1 MGSED
6 SSNPDRSR
14 KRTHLDPVD
23 PLVAKGLRFN
33 GFMGQTEHHY
43 LNLRTIKLDLIKPQ
57 PQESLVRNERERER
71 ELYCSRRQLLYLF
84 KTQLKNI
91 VSRHNYLFLYSGH

>member
-1 MGSED
+1 MGSRD
-6 SSNPDRSR
+6 SENPDKSR
-14 KRTHLDPVD
+14 KRTQFDPVD

-57 PQESLVRNERERER
+57 PQESLVRNERERVI
-71 ELYCSRRQLLYLF
+71 LLK
-84 KTQLKNI
+84 KTSVIFVQGTI
-91 VSRHNYLFLYSGH
+91 EEY

>member
-1 MGSED
+1 MGSGD
-6 SSNPDRSR
+6 SENPDKSR
-14 KRTHLDPVD
+14 KRTQFDPVD

-57 PQESLVRNERERER
+57 PQESLVRNERERE
-71 ELYCSRRQLLYLF
+71 LYCSRRQVLYLF
-84 KTQLKNI
+84 KAQLKNI
-91 VSRHNYLFLYSGH
+91 E